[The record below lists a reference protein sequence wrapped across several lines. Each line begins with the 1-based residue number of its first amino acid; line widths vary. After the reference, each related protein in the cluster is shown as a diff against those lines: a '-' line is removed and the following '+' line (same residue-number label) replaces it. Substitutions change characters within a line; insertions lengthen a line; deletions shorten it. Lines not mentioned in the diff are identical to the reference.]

1 MNIYTSTVIVI
12 FLMASI
18 AVVKY
23 YYPAYKDDN
32 VIEEK
37 VEKVVQLKTG
47 LDMDLTPT
55 SKEKD

>member
-1 MNIYTSTVIVI
+1 MNIYTSTII
-12 FLMASI
+12 I
-18 AVVKY
+18 AVLITSLAVIKHF
-23 YYPAYKDDN
+23 YPSYKDDN

-55 SKEKD
+55 SKE

>member
-1 MNIYTSTVIVI
+1 MNIYTSTIIVI

-55 SKEKD
+55 SKE

>member
-47 LDMDLTPT
+47 LDMDITPT

>member
-18 AVVKY
+18 VVVKY

-55 SKEKD
+55 SKE

>member
-1 MNIYTSTVIVI
+1 MNIYTSTVILF

-55 SKEKD
+55 SKE

>member
-1 MNIYTSTVIVI
+1 MNIYTSTIIVF

-23 YYPAYKDDN
+23 YYPSYKDDN

-55 SKEKD
+55 SKE

>member
-1 MNIYTSTVIVI
+1 MLNKVMGLFVLLAAATGIGV
-12 FLMASI
+12 
-18 AVVKY
+18 
-23 YYPAYKDDN
+23 YKHYSSNTYQDDN

-55 SKEKD
+55 SKE